1 MRRVLSH
8 ACYDSASAIP
18 HARTQPAR
26 TAAARHPGQD
36 GATQQEIRMDDT
48 KSHEVLWDLIKETRF
63 CMLSHRHADGS
74 LHSHPLTTQNKTL
87 EADGC
92 LYFFV
97 SRSKEVGQRLQQDG
111 NVNLAYA
118 NPDKD
123 TWVSVTGTARV
134 LEDMEKKKELF
145 NPMAKAWFPGG
156 PEDPDMELVEV
167 KIDEAEYWNVKE
179 NKLLQM
185 LKMGK
190 AAMTGTRPQGMGEHR
205 EVHFQN

>member
-1 MRRVLSH
+1 MNNDKH
-8 ACYDSASAIP
+8 
-18 HARTQPAR
+18 
-26 TAAARHPGQD
+26 
-36 GATQQEIRMDDT
+36 
-48 KSHEVLWDLIKETRF
+48 HEVLWDLIKQTRF

-74 LHSHPLTTQNKTL
+74 LHSHPLTTQNKEL
-87 EADGC
+87 GEDGC

-97 SRSKEVGQRLQQDG
+97 SKSSEVGQRVQQDG

-134 LEDMEKKKELF
+134 LDDLAKKKELF

-156 PEDPDMELVEV
+156 VEDPDMELVEV

-179 NKLLQM
+179 NKLLQL

-190 AAMTGTRPQGMGEHR
+190 AALTDTRPKKMGEHE
-205 EVHFQN
+205 EVHFN